1 MAIMMPAPDQAVLG
15 RRDAIVAALRAIV
28 PGEGVIDS
36 PAEMAPLRVRRPDG
50 LSPAADGG
58 GAAGHHR
65 TGVAGS
71 EILLRAGHQG
81 GAARLRHL
89 AVRRRAA
96 ARRWR
101 AAGPRQIQAHP
112 RDRFRQPRGRDR
124 ARRDQ
129 SRHQPGGRPCR
140 ILLCARPVVADRL
153 LDRRQCR
160 GKFRRRAL
168 PEIRHDHQQRAGL
181 RNRADHG
188 RNHQGRRQ
196 VRRDLRLRP
205 DGHHHRLRGPA
216 RRHHRGHGADPAEA
230 GDGARPDGR
239 LRGSRGGRRMR
250 GADHRR
256 RHHSGRHGDDGQA
269 GDPRRRS
276 LRPCRLSARR
286 RGAADHR
293 TRWSRRRGR

>member
-1 MAIMMPAPDQAVLG
+1 MTIMMPASDQAVLA
-15 RRDAIVAALRAIV
+15 RRDEIVAALRAIV

-36 PAEMAPLRVRRPDG
+36 AAEMMPYEFGRADG

-58 GAAGHHR
+58 GAAGQHR
-65 TGVAGS
+65 TGVAGP

-81 GAARLRHL
+81 GAARFRHL

-96 ARRWR
+96 AGRWR

-124 ARRDQ
+124 AGGHQ
-129 SRHQPGGRPCR
+129 PRHQPGGRACR
-140 ILLCARPVVADRL
+140 ILLCARSVVADRL

-196 VRRDLRLRP
+196 VRRDLGLRP
-205 DGHHHRLRGPA
+205 DGHHHGVGRPA
-216 RRHHRGHGADPAEA
+216 RRHHRDHGADPAKA
-230 GDGARPDGR
+230 GNRPRLDGR
-239 LRGSRGGRRMR
+239 ISPRSRRPANAWRGS
-250 GADHRR
+250 
-256 RHHSGRHGDDGQA
+256 
-269 GDPRRRS
+269 
-276 LRPCRLSARR
+276 SAPASSR
-286 RGAADHR
+286 AA
-293 TRWSRRRGR
+293 WK